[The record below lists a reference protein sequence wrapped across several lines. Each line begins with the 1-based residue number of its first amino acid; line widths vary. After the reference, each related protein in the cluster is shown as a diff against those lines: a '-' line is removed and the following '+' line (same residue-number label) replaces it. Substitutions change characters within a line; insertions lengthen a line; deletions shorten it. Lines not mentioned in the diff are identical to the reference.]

1 MQKSVKKG
9 RIRNHLANN
18 KTNKKNLHHQ
28 WASQTP
34 FLPLLVF
41 EPLAF
46 AAKLYRQHR
55 ILIANSYTH
64 TLNITKSTIDYINFF
79 IFPHSTLLLVSQ
91 YTLLALRYTTT
102 ANSRLATTGKKTLKK
117 IPTKM
122 QGLII

>member
-9 RIRNHLANN
+9 RIKNHLAN
-18 KTNKKNLHHQ
+18 NKKNLHHQ

-46 AAKLYRQHR
+46 AAKLYQQHR
-55 ILIANSYTH
+55 ILVANSYTH
-64 TLNITKSTIDYINFF
+64 TLNITKSTIDYFIFF
-79 IFPHSTLLLVSQ
+79 IFPHSTLLLISQ
-91 YTLLALRYTTT
+91 YTLLTLRYTTT
-102 ANSRLATTGKKTLKK
+102 GNSRLATTAKKTLKK